1 MRKNKKRII
10 SLIMFIVIASSV
22 IIGCFSQRSWA
33 NDEEMTFDQYKADY
47 YMDYSPYKYY
57 MSSDF
62 TLPYRTIVDKNRNS
76 KTYQTLIN
84 AWQVTTFNLSN
95 VTDYSK
101 KRVGYYE
108 AFLFD
113 ILFFVSRYGAS
124 VVHVLPIIYE

>member
-33 NDEEMTFDQYKADY
+33 NDEEMTFEQYKADY

-108 AFLFD
+108 AMNQQ
-113 ILFFVSRYGAS
+113 IRQRK
-124 VVHVLPIIYE
+124 